1 MTARNRWNRRCDGLT
16 RRDFVRVGGLT
27 AFGLGASALAGLP
40 SAAVGAAPQL
50 PGRAQRAV
58 LIWLDGGPSHLE
70 TFDLKPSAPAEVR
83 GPFQPISTKVAGTQI
98 CELMPRTAEVMDHV
112 ALIRSLTSPLGEHNF
127 GAHYVMTGYKPTPVV
142 EYPSVGSVFAH
153 FKGSQQVLPGHVAV
167 PRFRVG
173 GGKFA
178 GHGFL
183 PESARPFSVGGDPG
197 KPDFKV
203 QDLDFYPGLNESRID
218 RRQQYLA
225 ALERFRVQVE
235 THDGNQG
242 PSADQT
248 ATTAKSES
256 GFEQAFRLISSRA
269 AREAFDLSQES
280 PATRNRY
287 GRKSVGQSCLLARRL
302 LERDVPFV
310 TVSNPGW
317 DTHNNAYTRLKEGYT
332 GAKVPVGLI
341 PSLDMAFSGLIE
353 DLQQRG
359 MLETTLIVV
368 MGEFGRTPKLNTDG
382 GRDHWPR
389 VFSVAMAG
397 GGVAGG
403 SVIGSSDPV
412 GEGPKDQPVTP
423 ADLAATMYTLLGI
436 DPAQL
441 MHTRDGRPIQASRD
455 GHVIKE
461 LLA

>member
-1 MTARNRWNRRCDGLT
+1 MSGRKDGNRRCDGLT
-16 RRDFVRVGGLT
+16 RRDFVRIGGLT
-27 AFGLGASALAGLP
+27 AFGLGASALTQF
-40 SAAVGAAPQL
+40 SANTATAAPEHSGTAQL
-50 PGRAQRAV
+50 PGTAKRAV

-70 TFDLKPSAPAEVR
+70 TFDLKPKAPAEVR
-83 GPFQPISTKVAGTQI
+83 GPFEPISTQIAGTQI
-98 CELMPRTAEVMDHV
+98 CELMPRTAQLMDRV

-127 GAHYVMTGYKPTPVV
+127 GAHYVQTGYKPTPVV

-153 FKGSQQVLPGHVAV
+153 FKGSSHVLPGHVAV
-167 PRFRVG
+167 PQFRVG
-173 GGKFA
+173 GGKFS

-183 PESARPFSVGGDPG
+183 PESARPFSVGGDPS

-203 QDLDFYPGLNESRID
+203 RDLDFYPGLDETRID

-225 ALERFRVQVE
+225 ALDRFRKGVE
-235 THDGNQG
+235 
-242 PSADQT
+242 SKREAQT
-248 ATTAKSES
+248 ES
-256 GFEQAFRLISSRA
+256 GFEQAFRLISSTA
-269 AREAFDLSQES
+269 AREAFDLSKETS
-280 PATRNRY
+280 ATRNRY

-332 GAKVPVGLI
+332 GARVPVGLI
-341 PSLDMAFSGLIE
+341 PSLDMAFAGLIE
-353 DLQQRG
+353 DLEQRD
-359 MLETTLIVV
+359 MLQTTLIVV

-403 SVIGSSDPV
+403 HVIGSSDPV
-412 GEGPKDQPVTP
+412 GEGPKDRPVTP
-423 ADLAATMYTLLGI
+423 ADLAATMYTLLGV
-436 DPAQL
+436 DPALL
-441 MHTRDGRPIQASRD
+441 MHTSDGRPIRASRD
-455 GHVIKE
+455 GQVIQE
-461 LLA
+461 VLA